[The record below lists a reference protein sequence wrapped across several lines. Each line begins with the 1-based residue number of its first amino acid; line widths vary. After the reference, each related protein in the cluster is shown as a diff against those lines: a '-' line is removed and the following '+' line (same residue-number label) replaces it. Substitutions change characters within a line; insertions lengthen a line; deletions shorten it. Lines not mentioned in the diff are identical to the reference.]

1 MSRDVRTAFARFEGC
16 GADYSFTALDAH
28 LANLSAA
35 ALAASMPATN
45 LPNKAEKAAAAA
57 GNKRKNA
64 SSRGVEMLKKVNTAS
79 MSKMTSFFK
88 PKAT

>member
-1 MSRDVRTAFARFEGC
+1 
-16 GADYSFTALDAH
+16 
-28 LANLSAA
+28 
-35 ALAASMPATN
+35 MPATN
-45 LPNKAEKAAAAA
+45 LPNKAEKAAAVA